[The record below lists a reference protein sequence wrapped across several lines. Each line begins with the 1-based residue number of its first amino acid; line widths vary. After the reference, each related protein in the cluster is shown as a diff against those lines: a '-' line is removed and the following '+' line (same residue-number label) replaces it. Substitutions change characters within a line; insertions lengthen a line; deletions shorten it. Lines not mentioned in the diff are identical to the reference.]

1 MTGRDHNKLLSIFF
15 FVQGGLQLFG
25 GLIAVLLYGGM
36 GVFVMSQSRKSE
48 EQMAGGVFLIFAVV
62 VGVLILAFAGVTLL
76 AGWKM
81 LKEKQGA
88 KTFGI
93 IASILSLLS
102 FPLGTALG
110 VYGLWFLFGDAGKRF
125 YDGGGNTTGYDAPPR
140 PPSPNSWQ

>member
-1 MTGRDHNKLLSIFF
+1 MTARDHNKLLSIFF

-25 GLIAVLLYGGM
+25 GLLVGLIYGGLGTM
-36 GVFVMSQSRKSE
+36 MLSQARRDE
-48 EQMAGGVFLIFAVV
+48 EQMMGGIFIVMSIII
-62 VGVLILAFAGVTLL
+62 GIIILAFAAVTLL

-81 LKEKQGA
+81 IKEKSGA

-93 IASILSLLS
+93 IASIISLLS

-110 VYGLWFLFGDAGKRF
+110 VYGLWFLFGDSGRQF
-125 YDGGGNTTGYDAPPR
+125 YDGGIRTGYDMPPN